1 MHILEGNGQKML
13 TTRYLRIYASVLA
26 GSIALA
32 ACEDRGAGP
41 GDTGIALE
49 TKPAALGPRPAVGPS
64 PILSD
69 ANILYL
75 LDAANRADSAA
86 GTLAATKGTSSDVR
100 QFGTRM
106 AREHHAL
113 RTEAQTLVTRVGITP
128 TPPEGDTTQA
138 MIARAMARLNGAAKG
153 RDFDKAYMDREVAYH
168 KTQLE
173 ALIAAMNGAQSA
185 ELKNLI
191 QKAAPVVQSHLDLA
205 QSIQAALR

>member
-1 MHILEGNGQKML
+1 ML
-13 TTRYLRIYASVLA
+13 STRYVRISAAMLA
-26 GSIALA
+26 CGSIALA

-49 TKPAALGPRPAVGPS
+49 TKPASLGAAAPAVEPS
-64 PILSD
+64 PVLSD

-75 LDAANRADSAA
+75 LDAANRADSTA

-106 AREHHAL
+106 ARDHHGL
-113 RTEAQTLVTRVGITP
+113 RTQAQALASRLGITP
-128 TPPEGDTTQA
+128 APPENDTTEA
-138 MIARAMARLNGAAKG
+138 SITKAMARLNGAAKG
-153 RDFDKAYMDREVAYH
+153 RDFDKAYIDREVAYH

-173 ALIAAMNGAQSA
+173 TLIAAMNAAQSA

-191 QKAAPVVQSHLDLA
+191 QKAAPVVQGHLDLA
-205 QSIQAALR
+205 QSIQSAQQ